1 MNQRRIL
8 VVKLGALGDF
18 IQALGPM
25 RAIRDYH
32 RQDHITLMTTKPY
45 AQLGRDSGYFDDVII
60 DARPKWYQL
69 KKWLSLKAVLNN
81 LNIQRVYD
89 LQNNDRTGCY
99 FTLFNA
105 APEWVGIA
113 KGASH
118 RNTSPLRTQG
128 KAYEGH
134 KQTLS
139 LAGIHNIEIDD
150 LEWMKPASDFSGIP
164 NPYALIVPGGSARHP
179 EKRWPAKSYAVLC
192 VSLLSMG
199 ITPVILGTDE
209 DKDDAD
215 IILNA
220 AQGTISLISKTT
232 LADIPALARQA
243 TFAIGNDT
251 GPMHLIAP
259 TGCPSL
265 VLFGGATNP
274 QKHGPLGAHVTTI
287 QEHVIEDINAASVL
301 NTLKKIKR

>member
-1 MNQRRIL
+1 MSQRRIL
-8 VVKLGALGDF
+8 VIKLGALGDF

-32 RQDHITLMTTKPY
+32 KQDHITLMTTKPY

-118 RNTSPLRTQG
+118 RNTSPVRTQG
-128 KAYEGH
+128 KAFNGH
-134 KQTLS
+134 KQTLA
-139 LAGIHNIEIDD
+139 LAGIEDVTIDS
-150 LEWMKPASDFSGIP
+150 LSWMIPASDVYPITK
-164 NPYALIVPGGSARHP
+164 PYALIVPGGSAKHP
-179 EKRWPAKSYAVLC
+179 EKRWPAQAYGELC
-192 VSLLSMG
+192 AALLSAG

-209 DKDDAD
+209 DRADAS
-215 IILNA
+215 LVLA
-220 AQGTISLISKTT
+220 KAPKAISLISKTA
-232 LADIPALARQA
+232 LGDIPALARDA
-243 TFAIGNDT
+243 VFAIGNDT

-259 TGCPSL
+259 TGCPCV
-265 VLFGGATNP
+265 VLFGGKTNP
-274 QKHGPLGAHVTTI
+274 EKHGPLGTHVSTI
-287 QEHVIEDINAASVL
+287 QEHVIADIDVSRVL
-301 NTLKKIKR
+301 DTLEKIRR